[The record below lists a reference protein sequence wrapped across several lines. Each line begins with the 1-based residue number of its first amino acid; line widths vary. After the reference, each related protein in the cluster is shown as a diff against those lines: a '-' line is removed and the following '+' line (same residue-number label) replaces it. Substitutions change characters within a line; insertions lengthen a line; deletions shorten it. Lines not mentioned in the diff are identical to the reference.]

1 MNGRTNV
8 CFCKIEQFRSRALKF
23 PGLISG
29 CTLDWFQ
36 PWPREALI
44 AVAHH
49 SLGRFQFQRT
59 DADPADV
66 ERALAAIQE
75 SVAETAREY
84 FQRSTLFDLVD
95 ERIPTAVRPRKSG
108 SRFQKK

>member
-1 MNGRTNV
+1 MF
-8 CFCKIEQFRSRALKF
+8 CFIIGELRRIQFRSRALKF

-49 SLGRFQFQRT
+49 FLATFNLFETEHMRKEVEKALGS
-59 DADPADV
+59 
-66 ERALAAIQE
+66 IQE
-75 SVAETAREY
+75 SVAETSKEY
-84 FQRSTLFDLVD
+84 FQRSVGCSLFDWFFFW
-95 ERIPTAVRPRKSG
+95 VRTPKRLNC
-108 SRFQKK
+108 